1 MPLIIPLHLQS
12 LFKKFRSGLSLY
24 SRLFTPLFVLFSLF
38 FLFSPTTKALAAPR
52 IQSVVVEAR
61 DGGLFVSA
69 KLKSGFQK
77 KTVEDIHNGIPKD
90 FYYYF
95 VLHQR
100 EKRWFDEELL
110 SKTILFTVK
119 YDTLK
124 KNYKITQTIDNESTE
139 TIVSEFK
146 TMKNIVTNIKT
157 LKLAPLETLNK
168 RNHLFV
174 RVKSQMQGT
183 KRPFYLDYFLFFVP
197 FLEID
202 TPWVNSQPIA
212 FPVEK

>member
-1 MPLIIPLHLQS
+1 M
-12 LFKKFRSGLSLY
+12 
-24 SRLFTPLFVLFSLF
+24 SLF

-52 IQSVVVEAR
+52 IQNILVEAL
-61 DGGLFVSA
+61 DSGLFVSA
-69 KLKSGFQK
+69 TLDSGFQK

-124 KNYKITQTIDNESTE
+124 KNYKIKQIRDNKSTE
-139 TIVSEFK
+139 RTVSEFK
-146 TMKNIVTNIKT
+146 DMKDMVTKIKR
-157 LKLAPLETLNK
+157 LKLAPLKVLNK
-168 RNHLFV
+168 TDHLFV
-174 RVKSQMQGT
+174 SVKSQMQGT
-183 KRPFYLDYFLFFVP
+183 KRPFYLDYFLFFIP

-202 TPWVNSQPIA
+202 TPWVDSPRIT

>member
-1 MPLIIPLHLQS
+1 M
-12 LFKKFRSGLSLY
+12 
-24 SRLFTPLFVLFSLF
+24 
-38 FLFSPTTKALAAPR
+38 KALAAPR
-52 IQSVVVEAR
+52 IQNILVEAL
-61 DGGLFVSA
+61 DSGLFVSA
-69 KLKSGFQK
+69 TLDSGFQK

-110 SKTILFTVK
+110 SKTILFTVT

-124 KNYKITQTIDNESTE
+124 KNYKIEQIRDNKSTE
-139 TIVSEFK
+139 RTVSEFK
-146 TMKNIVTNIKT
+146 EMKDMVTRIKR
-157 LKLAPLETLNK
+157 LKLAPLEVLNK
-168 RNHLFV
+168 TDHLFV
-174 RVKSQMQGT
+174 SVKSQMQGT
-183 KRPFYLDYFLFFVP
+183 KRPFYLDYFLFFIP

-202 TPWVNSQPIA
+202 TPWVDSPRIT

>member
-1 MPLIIPLHLQS
+1 MWQRS
-12 LFKKFRSGLSLY
+12 LFPRIFSL
-24 SRLFTPLFVLFSLF
+24 LLLTLSLF
-38 FLFSPTTKALAAPR
+38 FLFSLTAKAQASPR
-52 IQSVVVEAR
+52 IQDVVVEAR
-61 DGGLFVSA
+61 DKGLFVSA
-69 KLKSGFQK
+69 KLGNGFQK

-124 KNYKITQTIDNESTE
+124 KNYKITQTFDNKSTE
-139 TIVSEFK
+139 RTVSEFK
-146 TMKNIVTNIKT
+146 NMKDIVTKIKR
-157 LKLAPLETLNK
+157 LKLAPLKILNK
-168 RNHLFV
+168 TDHLFV
-174 RVKSQMQGT
+174 SVKSQMQGT
-183 KRPFYLDYFLFFVP
+183 KRPFYLDYFLFFIP

-202 TPWVNSQPIA
+202 TPWVDSPRIT